1 MKKIITI
8 LIAIFLIFSF
18 TESSYAAEINFTD
31 VKTDDWYY
39 KNLQELTKKNIISGY
54 QDSTFKPG
62 NTLKFEEFIK
72 MLVVAV
78 EEELVSQK
86 GEHEWYQI
94 YIDKAIES
102 KYITEQQKL
111 LIGQNIDR
119 QTMAEILY
127 NVLTEK
133 EDITAYT
140 DAELEYL
147 SDRLTD
153 IDNENVKILT
163 INGIGVISGYPDK
176 TFKPEGTLTR
186 AEAVAV
192 ISRVTNP
199 ELRNPV
205 KIVKRDE
212 NGIIDAR
219 DLEKIPV
226 EESGYDKLIEYAL
239 YGMHNDITYKVKNLI
254 KADIS
259 MFPITYGGLVITGI
273 EKLPAEK
280 APYHGDTS
288 IAWGQGSLD
297 DVDAII
303 IHAYPIEKS
312 DDNKNTVGYWVDP
325 SIEVS
330 FVNKSGSSYV
340 TPVVK
345 AIKSYGGETVYNKI
359 KEMFPNYAL
368 GEYPKVEINQQFT
381 IMVFTNSGINK
392 EFELENLSKIILM
405 DTRRSST
412 STNDVLEIDASGLK
426 EIK

>member
-8 LIAIFLIFSF
+8 LITIILLFSF
-18 TESSYAAEINFTD
+18 SVCYAAEMNFSD
-31 VKTDDWYY
+31 VKVDDWFY
-39 KNLQELTKKNIISGY
+39 KNIQELVQKNIVTGY
-54 QDSTFKPG
+54 PDGNYKPS

-72 MLVVAV
+72 MLVVATG
-78 EEELVSQK
+78 EEPTERKDGQ
-86 GEHEWYQI
+86 EWYQT
-94 YIDKAIES
+94 YIES
-102 KYITEQQKL
+102 ALEGKYITEQQKS

-127 NVLTEK
+127 NVFTEK
-133 EDITAYT
+133 ENIKSYT
-140 DAELEYL
+140 DEELQYL

-153 IDNENVKILT
+153 INKANVKTLT

-176 TFKPEGTLTR
+176 TFKPNNTLTR

-192 ISRVTNP
+192 ISRVINP
-199 ELRNPV
+199 ELRNTV
-205 KIVKRDE
+205 KIVKRDA
-212 NGIIDAR
+212 NGIIDAN
-219 DLEKIPV
+219 DLDKITI

-239 YGMHNDITYKVKNLI
+239 YGMHNDITYKAENLI

-259 MFPITYGGLVITGI
+259 MFPIRYGGLVITGI

-280 APYHGDTS
+280 APYHEDTS
-288 IAWGQGSLD
+288 ILWGQGDSD

-325 SIEVS
+325 SIKVA
-330 FVNKSGSSYV
+330 FVTKSGSTHV

-345 AIKSYGGETVYNKI
+345 VVTSYGGEAVYNKI
-359 KEMFPNYAL
+359 KEMFPDYAL

-381 IMVFTNSGINK
+381 IMAFTNNGINK
-392 EFELENLSKIILM
+392 GFELENLSKIILM